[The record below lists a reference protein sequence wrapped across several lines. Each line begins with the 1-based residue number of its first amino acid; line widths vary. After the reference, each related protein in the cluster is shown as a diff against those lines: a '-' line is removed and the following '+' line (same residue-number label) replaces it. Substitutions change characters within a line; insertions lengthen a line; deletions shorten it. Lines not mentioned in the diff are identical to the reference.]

1 MELPTEAGTER
12 IERSAPDPAT
22 EPVAPPRQRWRLV
35 VARSAD
41 APRLAGR
48 ELVDAW
54 DGAIEAS
61 GLPVHRPA
69 GRLRTRVAFAAAL
82 PLGIAAEREL
92 VEIVLAEQL
101 PVWQVRDALANR
113 LPSGWRLVDLHDV
126 WTGAPALAGRVVAAD
141 YRVELGDALEH
152 AALVAAADALLAAA
166 ELPRTRPKGS
176 GEVAYDLRPL
186 LEALSVGDADGQPVL
201 RVRTRIHPELGTG
214 RPEEVIAAL
223 AERLGSPLETRTVV
237 REGLILADDAG

>member
-1 MELPTEAGTER
+1 MELPTEDGAGRTD
-12 IERSAPDPAT
+12 RSAPETAIV
-22 EPVAPPRQRWRLV
+22 PVAPPRQRWRLI

-54 DGAIEAS
+54 EQAVEAS

-69 GRLRTRVAFAAAL
+69 GRARTRVAFAAAL
-82 PLGIAAEREL
+82 ALGIAAEQEL
-92 VEIVLAEQL
+92 VEIHLTERL
-101 PVWQVRDALANR
+101 PLWQVRNALATR

-126 WTGAPALAGRVVAAD
+126 WTGAPALAGRVIAAD
-141 YRVELGDALEH
+141 YRIELGDALDRGALAT
-152 AALVAAADALLAAA
+152 AAGELLAAA
-166 ELPRTRPKGS
+166 NLPRTRTKGS

-186 LEALSVGDADGQPVL
+186 LADLEVIDADGRPTL
-201 RVRTRIHPELGTG
+201 RIRTRIHPEMGAG

-223 AERLGSPLETRTVV
+223 GERIGRSLEPRSIV
-237 REGLILADDAG
+237 RERLILADDAG

>member
-1 MELPTEAGTER
+1 MELPTEAGAGRT
-12 IERSAPDPAT
+12 ERSAPDTAT

-54 DGAIEAS
+54 EEAIEAS

-92 VEIVLAEQL
+92 VEIVLTDRL
-101 PVWQVRDALANR
+101 PVWHVREALANR

-126 WTGAPALAGRVVAAD
+126 WTGAPALAGRVDAAD
-141 YRVELGDALEH
+141 YRVDLGDVVEHGAL
-152 AALVAAADALLAAA
+152 AAAADALLAAA
-166 ELPRTRPKGS
+166 ALPRTRTKGS

-186 LEALSVGDADGQPVL
+186 LEDVSAVHADGRTVL

-223 AERLGSPLETRTVV
+223 GEWLGSPLEARTVV